1 MPFNLLLLPLLGGY
15 IFVRKCF
22 RTRYNALRSEN
33 YRLLFLAAEF
43 GLYLLILAA
52 GLRLISTIGV
62 VPIVSSIDHLW
73 HRLVPFDFAGTAFLA
88 FFLGLTLWKPVNWFF
103 GFDSET
109 EVDRAIRDKADP
121 LELLLKDAMRN
132 SKAVLVT
139 LDSGK
144 VYVGH
149 VIANFNPAYDVR
161 SIKISPIVSGYRK
174 QDDQTVVFNIDYTE
188 LLTSIYN
195 QDPNVSE
202 RDRGDLGIVIPLDE
216 IISASIFSL
225 PMYKRFFAH
234 PSNNPQLS
242 ENRPTK

>member
-43 GLYLLILAA
+43 GLYFLLLAA
-52 GLRLISTIGV
+52 GFRLLS
-62 VPIVSSIDHLW
+62 VSNLIPLITYIDHLW
-73 HRLVPFDFAGTAFLA
+73 HKLVPFDFAGTAFLA
-88 FFLGLTLWKPVNWFF
+88 FFFGITLWKPVNWLFRF
-103 GFDSET
+103 NSEQ
-109 EVDRAIRDKADP
+109 EVDRAIRDKNDP
-121 LELLLKDAMRN
+121 LEILLKDAMRD

-149 VIANFNPAYDVR
+149 VITNFNPVYDVR

-174 QDDQTVVFNIDYTE
+174 PEDQTVVFNIDYTE
-188 LLTSIYN
+188 LLTSIYKR
-195 QDPNVSE
+195 DPSVSE

-216 IISASIFSL
+216 IKSASIFSL

-234 PSNNPQLS
+234 PANHPQL
-242 ENRPTK
+242 PPK

>member
-43 GLYLLILAA
+43 GLYLLLLAA
-52 GLRLISTIGV
+52 CLRLLSISGSI
-62 VPIVSSIDHLW
+62 PLVSYIDYLW
-73 HRLVPFDFAGTAFLA
+73 HKLVPFDYAGTAFLA
-88 FFLGLTLWKPVNWFF
+88 FFLGVTLWKPVNWLF
-103 GFDSET
+103 GYESEA
-109 EVDRAIRDKADP
+109 EVDRAIREKGDP
-121 LELLLKDAMRN
+121 LEVLLKDAMRD

-144 VYVGH
+144 VYVGQ
-149 VIANFNPAYDVR
+149 VITNFNPAYDVR

-174 QDDQTVVFNIDYTE
+174 PEDQTVVFNIDYTE
-188 LLTSIYN
+188 LLTSIYK

-216 IISASIFSL
+216 IKSASIFSL

-234 PSNNPQLS
+234 PNQPQL
-242 ENRPTK
+242 PK

>member
-43 GLYLLILAA
+43 GLYLLLLAA
-52 GLRLISTIGV
+52 GFRLLSLSNLIPLITY
-62 VPIVSSIDHLW
+62 IDHLW
-73 HRLVPFDFAGTAFLA
+73 HKLVPFDYAGTAFLA
-88 FFLGLTLWKPVNWFF
+88 FFFGVTLWKPINWLFR
-103 GFDSET
+103 FDSEA
-109 EVDRAIRDKADP
+109 EVDRAIREKNDP
-121 LELLLKDAMRN
+121 LEILLKDAMRD

-149 VIANFNPAYDVR
+149 VITNFNPAYDVR

-174 QDDQTVVFNIDYTE
+174 SEDQTVVFNIDYTE

-195 QDPNVSE
+195 RDPNVSE

-216 IISASIFSL
+216 ITSASIFSL

-234 PSNNPQLS
+234 PSNHPQLPS
-242 ENRPTK
+242 K

>member
-22 RTRYNALRSEN
+22 RTRYSALRSEN

-43 GLYLLILAA
+43 GLYLLLLAS
-52 GLRLISTIGV
+52 GVRLISMSGALHVI
-62 VPIVSSIDHLW
+62 SYIDGLW
-73 HRLVPFDFAGTAFLA
+73 HKLVPFDYAGTAFLA
-88 FFLGLTLWKPVNWFF
+88 FFLGATLWKPVNLLFRF
-103 GFDSET
+103 NREA
-109 EVDRAIRDKADP
+109 EVDRAIRDKGDP
-121 LELLLKDAMRN
+121 LELLLKDAMRD
-132 SKAVLVT
+132 SKAVLIT

-149 VIANFNPAYDVR
+149 VITNFNPAYDIG

-174 QDDQTVVFNIDYTE
+174 PEDQTVVFNIDYTE

-195 QDPNVSE
+195 QDPSVSE

-216 IISASIFSL
+216 IKSASIFSL
-225 PMYKRFFAH
+225 PMYRRFFAH
-234 PSNNPQLS
+234 PNNPQL
-242 ENRPTK
+242 TK

>member
-22 RTRYNALRSEN
+22 RTRYNALRSED

-43 GLYLLILAA
+43 GLYLLLLAA
-52 GLRLISTIGV
+52 GLRFVSMTGAVPLISY
-62 VPIVSSIDHLW
+62 IDSLW
-73 HRLVPFDFAGTAFLA
+73 HQLVPFDYAGTSFLA
-88 FFLGLTLWKPVNWFF
+88 FFLGATLWKPVNWLF
-103 GFDSET
+103 GFSSET
-109 EVDRAIRDKADP
+109 EVDRAIREKADP
-121 LELLLKDAMRN
+121 LEVLLRDAMRD

-144 VYVGH
+144 VYVGQ
-149 VIANFNPAYDVR
+149 VIANFNPAYEVR

-174 QDDQTVVFNIDYTE
+174 PEDQTVVFNIDYTE

-195 QDPNVSE
+195 QDPSVSE

-216 IISASIFSL
+216 IKSASIFSL
-225 PMYKRFFAH
+225 PMYRRFFAH
-234 PSNNPQLS
+234 PNHPQLD
-242 ENRPTK
+242 K

>member
-43 GLYLLILAA
+43 GLYLLLLAA
-52 GLRLISTIGV
+52 GLRLISTTGV
-62 VPIVSSIDHLW
+62 VPLFSYIDHLW
-73 HRLVPFDFAGTAFLA
+73 HKLVPFDYAGTAFLA
-88 FFLGLTLWKPVNWFF
+88 FFLGLTLWKPVNWLFR
-103 GFDSET
+103 FDSAA

-121 LELLLKDAMRN
+121 LEVLLKDAMQD

-149 VIANFNPAYDVR
+149 VITNFNPAYDIR

-174 QDDQTVVFNIDYTE
+174 PEDQTVVFNIDYSE

-195 QDPNVSE
+195 QDASVSE

-216 IISASIFSL
+216 IKSASIFSL
-225 PMYKRFFAH
+225 PMYKNFFAH
-234 PSNNPQLS
+234 PGHSQLS
-242 ENRPTK
+242 K